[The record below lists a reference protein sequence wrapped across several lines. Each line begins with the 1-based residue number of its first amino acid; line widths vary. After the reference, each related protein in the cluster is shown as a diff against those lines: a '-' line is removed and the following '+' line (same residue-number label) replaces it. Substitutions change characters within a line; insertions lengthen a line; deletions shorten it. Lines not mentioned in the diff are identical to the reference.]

1 MQVGTLQELKD
12 WDFSNII
19 AEAKERMEVLKPT
32 GRRYRETYHE
42 ERDRDRQILNDI
54 DIDIDIDIDMY
65 IYIYIY

>member
-1 MQVGTLQELKD
+1 MNSEIVMFFFSFTFDAQKTCLMQVGTLQELKD

-42 ERDRDRQILNDI
+42 ERDRDR
-54 DIDIDIDIDMY
+54 
-65 IYIYIY
+65 